1 MLSILLSTGKTQQRS
16 CLSPLWARI
25 YSLMTSPSTYAIAAS
40 GDLRHVLRTINSL
53 PQDYSGNINLVIND
67 ISSPTVCRNFLLIL
81 ILGSISDRALAAD
94 VALHFWYSVFM
105 PVEYRLQMSAAFVA
119 FMKRTT
125 DNGDTLSGA
134 IGPRSTI
141 SLCLPSQ
148 WKEYLNHFVFDSIS
162 MDEAQNEYDRVRTA
176 PSRQDFRDRMYS
188 KLRPSHRV
196 AFQEFR
202 RFGIVLPFGAPNAHF
217 NVPNASLFSL
227 DGKWLQT
234 DYADPLGG
242 WE

>member
-1 MLSILLSTGKTQQRS
+1 
-16 CLSPLWARI
+16 
-25 YSLMTSPSTYAIAAS
+25 MTLPSTHAIAAS

-53 PQDYSGNINLVIND
+53 PQDYSGNINLVVND
-67 ISSPTVCRNFLLIL
+67 ISYPTVIRNFLLIL

-105 PVEYRLQMSAAFVA
+105 PVEYRLQMSAAFME
-119 FMKRTT
+119 FLKHTT
-125 DNGDTLSGA
+125 NNEGTLSGA

-141 SLCLPSQ
+141 SLCLPST
-148 WKEYLNHFVFDSIS
+148 WKEYSNHFLFDSIS
-162 MDEAQNEYDRVRTA
+162 LDKAQDEYDRVRTA

-188 KLRPSHRV
+188 QLRPSHRV
-196 AFQEFR
+196 AFQQFR
-202 RFGIVLPFGAPNAHF
+202 RFGIVLPFGAPSAHF

-234 DYADPLGG
+234 DFADPLEG
-242 WE
+242 WK